1 MYKLCDSK
9 NEGKVGYDDFEK
21 FIQGEGG
28 VAADG
33 TLVQKAKP
41 KRKEKT
47 LGEILIAMQKQQ
59 QRTILLNPPYFQ
71 ASTFMKIPKKVLSS
85 YCST

>member
-1 MYKLCDSK
+1 MDICLANASNKSSKHFPMKIEELNAVYKLCDSK

-33 TLVQKAKP
+33 TLVQKKAKP
-41 KRKEKT
+41 KRKEKNT
-47 LGEILIAMQKQQ
+47 
-59 QRTILLNPPYFQ
+59 R
-71 ASTFMKIPKKVLSS
+71 
-85 YCST
+85 